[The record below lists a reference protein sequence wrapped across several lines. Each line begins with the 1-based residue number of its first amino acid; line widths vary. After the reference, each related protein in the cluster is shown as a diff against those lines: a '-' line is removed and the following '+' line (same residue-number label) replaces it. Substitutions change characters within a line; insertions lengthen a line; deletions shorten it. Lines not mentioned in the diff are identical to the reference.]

1 MAKAKQKRSVRD
13 SDPQAETPVH
23 TEIALDGRAK
33 EILELTVL
41 LLARRN
47 YSRDQMRQHF
57 EKALTA
63 TPAWV
68 GDGAGGAV
76 DPDDIPGEVLT
87 RWHLLRRYS
96 LDGKPR
102 PLPVKGRLSLTSLIR
117 SISRQVDPQLILNYL
132 TSTNAVRLE
141 KELYLPQERAIR
153 LRRDPRLQRLHH
165 VRLVRYL
172 LRTVEGNARRQEE
185 LRRFELIAEGVVP
198 RSQYQGLAEEH
209 GKSALSFL
217 EEVDRDF
224 LMHSETPLPERD
236 KLRMAVGVFFSDNR
250 PLPPL
255 RARRPHLKKDS
266 TR

>member
-1 MAKAKQKRSVRD
+1 MSKAKHKRNVRK
-13 SDPQAETPVH
+13 SAQRVELPVNP
-23 TEIALDGRAK
+23 EVALDGRAK

-57 EKALTA
+57 EKALAA

-68 GDGAGGAV
+68 GDEAGGAV
-76 DPDDIPGEVLT
+76 DPDDVPGEVLT

-102 PLPVKGRLSLTSLIR
+102 PLPAKGRLSLTSLIR
-117 SISRQVDPQLILNYL
+117 SISRRVEPQLILDYL
-132 TSTNAVRLE
+132 TSTNAVRLD
-141 KELYLPQERAIR
+141 KGLYLPQERAIR

-165 VRLVRYL
+165 VRVVRYL
-172 LRTVEGNARRQEE
+172 LRTVEGNARRQED

-198 RSQYQGLAEEH
+198 HRTYHGLAAEH
-209 GKSALSFL
+209 EKSALSFL

-224 LMHSETPLPERD
+224 LIHSESPIPERE
-236 KLRMAVGVFFSDNR
+236 KLRMAVGVMFSDNR

-255 RARRPHLKKDS
+255 RAPSPQSKKDS